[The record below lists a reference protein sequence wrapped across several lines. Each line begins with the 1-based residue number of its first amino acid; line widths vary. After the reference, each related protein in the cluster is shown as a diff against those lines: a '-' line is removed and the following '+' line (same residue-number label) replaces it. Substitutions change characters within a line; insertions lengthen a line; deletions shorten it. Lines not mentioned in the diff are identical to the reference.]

1 MLSLIRLA
9 RLGAATT
16 ALMATPILLHAAFA
30 GDALTT
36 AGDLLQYALP
46 VTAAVCAHH
55 QHRLGS
61 YAAGF
66 VAQAAVTQGFK
77 YGLGDAEINQ
87 RPNGQSHG
95 FPSGHTAAAF
105 SGATDLSLHCAP
117 SDARVALV
125 SGAAAALVGV
135 SRIHADE
142 HDFVQVLAGAALGAL
157 STGLEVTRAP
167 GGGWAVSYEFHF

>member
-1 MLSLIRLA
+1 LIRLA
-9 RLGAATT
+9 RLGGVAAV
-16 ALMATPILLHAAFA
+16 LMATPILLHAACA

-36 AGDLLQYALP
+36 AGDILQYALP
-46 VTAAVCAHH
+46 LTAAVCAQR

-77 YGLGDAEINQ
+77 HGLGDAEINQ

-105 SGATDLSLHCAP
+105 SGAVDLSLHCTP
-117 SDARVALV
+117 GNVPVALV
-125 SGAAAALVGV
+125 SGAAGALVGA

-142 HDFVQVLAGAALGAL
+142 HDLLQVLAGAALGAL
-157 STGLEVTRAP
+157 STGLAVTRAP
-167 GGGWAVSYEFHF
+167 GGGWGVSYDFRF